1 MRDFWEKNGKAVIL
15 PTVVLLVICLVIP
28 FALSLTNAVTKDK
41 IADLEK
47 EKRESAMSGLIEA
60 ETYQEES
67 YNDEF
72 TYTVAIKDGSA
83 IGYIFETSKKGYGG
97 DVSVMTAVDPDG
109 TVKAIEIL
117 DVSNE
122 TPGLG
127 QNSQKEDFYSQ
138 YAGKKAEVTVKKNG
152 ADPEKNEVDAVTGAT
167 ITSKAVTGAVNEAL
181 EQFEKV
187 RSVEENGK

>member
-1 MRDFWEKNGKAVIL
+1 MRDFWEKNGKAVII

-60 ETYQEES
+60 ENYEEKS
-67 YNDEF
+67 YKDEF
-72 TYTVAIKDGSA
+72 TSTVAITDGSA

-127 QNSQKEDFYSQ
+127 QNSQKKDFYSQ
-138 YAGKKAEVTVKKNG
+138 YAGKKAGVTVKKNG